1 MDQSLLI
8 EYDAFDQY
16 EFNMIFIDLMLT
28 ENREKMIISS
38 GRTQDYQLSQARVNN
53 RYTKR

>member
-8 EYDAFDQY
+8 EYDALDQY

-28 ENREKMIISS
+28 ENREKTIISS

-53 RYTKR
+53 R